1 MWCPKCGCEYV
12 EGITVCADCGCELAE
27 QLPEEKEEYPE
38 GEFVVWETEEASETA
53 ENAVDG
59 PSVYEELA
67 GEEFVLEKEPAEEK
81 KPVYSHVYV
90 NNEEMA
96 NENRSSAYTL
106 LLVGGIGL
114 AAVGLFFFDIID
126 IHVSTLNKYMIS
138 GVMGALFILFL
149 VMGAVSF
156 KNFRLLAKKAGK
168 EKNLTQEIQKW
179 CRESI
184 SKEEIDKELDIA
196 SLPEEAKYFQRFEK
210 VKAMIKNQFMNLDEA
225 YLDRLID
232 ESYHEIFGEAE

>member
-12 EGITVCADCGCELAE
+12 EGITMCADCGCELVE

-38 GEFVVWETEEASETA
+38 GEFVVWKTEESSETA
-53 ENAVDG
+53 EAETDET
-59 PSVYEELA
+59 SVYEEIA
-67 GEEFVLEKEPAEEK
+67 GEAFSLEEEPKEEK
-81 KPVYSHVYV
+81 KPAYSHVYV

-114 AAVGLFFFDIID
+114 IAVILFFFDVID
-126 IHVSTLNKYMIS
+126 LHVSTLNKYMIS

-156 KNFRLLAKKAGK
+156 KNSKLLAKKAGK

-179 CRESI
+179 CRENLSG
-184 SKEEIDKELDIA
+184 EAIDKELDIA
-196 SLPEEAKYFQRFEK
+196 GLPEEVKYFQRFEK

-232 ESYHEIFGEAE
+232 ESYHEIFGETE

>member
-1 MWCPKCGCEYV
+1 MWCPKCECEYV
-12 EGITVCADCGCELAE
+12 DGVKICADCGCELVE
-27 QLPEEKEEYPE
+27 QLPEKKEEYPE
-38 GEFVVWETEEASETA
+38 GEFVVWKTEEGSETA
-53 ENAVDG
+53 ENEADE
-59 PSVYEELA
+59 PSAYEEIA
-67 GEEFVLEKEPAEEK
+67 GEEFALEEEEK
-81 KPVYSHVYV
+81 KPVYNHVYV

-96 NENRSSAYTL
+96 SENRSSAYTL

-114 AAVGLFFFDIID
+114 IAVVLFFFDIIA

-138 GVMGALFILFL
+138 GVMGALFVLFL

-156 KNFRLLAKKAGK
+156 KNSKLLAKKAGK

-179 CRESI
+179 CRENLSG
-184 SKEEIDKELDIA
+184 EAIDKELA
-196 SLPEEAKYFQRFEK
+196 LEGFPEEVKYFQRFEK

-232 ESYHEIFGEAE
+232 ESYHEIFGETE